1 MEGIVIK
8 PDLLWSNLCPFI
20 KVRNPNYLTI
30 IYGYDYQNEFKYQ
43 KLMKQKNIKKKMQ
56 MSINEFNLGIEML
69 KTKYDDITEDNVE
82 YFKLLMKFLRFEEQ
96 EKDIDPRL

>member
-1 MEGIVIK
+1 
-8 PDLLWSNLCPFI
+8 
-20 KVRNPNYLTI
+20 
-30 IYGYDYQNEFKYQ
+30 
-43 KLMKQKNIKKKMQ
+43 
-56 MSINEFNLGIEML
+56 ML